1 MGKMVRFMLCMG
13 FPGGSE
19 VKESACSAEDL
30 GSIPVLGASPGE
42 GNGNPL
48 QYSCLENPM
57 DGGAWWATVHGDTK
71 SQTRLSEFT
80 FFHFCVIYALPQFE
94 KIKTINTKKK
104 GKKIHVEALSS
115 KETHSASGEL
125 DMTSGSV
132 PRGPDPL
139 WAQNLLRTRGDGGG
153 RLLAAGL

>member
-1 MGKMVRFMLCMG
+1 MPCEALLNCILQNG
-13 FPGGSE
+13 
-19 VKESACSAEDL
+19 ED
-30 GSIPVLGASPGE
+30 GEIYVL
-42 GNGNPL
+42 
-48 QYSCLENPM
+48 Y
-57 DGGAWWATVHGDTK
+57 T
-71 SQTRLSEFT
+71 
-80 FFHFCVIYALPQFE
+80 LPQFE

-104 GKKIHVEALSS
+104 GKKIHVETLSS

-132 PRGPDPL
+132 SRGPDPL